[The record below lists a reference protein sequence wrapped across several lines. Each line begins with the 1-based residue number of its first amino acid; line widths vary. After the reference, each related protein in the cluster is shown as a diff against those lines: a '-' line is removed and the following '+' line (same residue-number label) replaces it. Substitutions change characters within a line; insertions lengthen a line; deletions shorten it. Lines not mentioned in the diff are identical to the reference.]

1 MPSGRQEKYQRGLIM
16 ITFRK
21 VTYKNFL
28 STGNTTTEIELDKH
42 NTTLIIGDNGSG
54 KSTML
59 DALCFGLFG
68 KAFRNIK
75 KDQLVNSVNERDCKV
90 EVFFDIGRQKFH
102 VIRSIKPNRFEIY
115 KNGKMLNQDA
125 SVRDYQKHLENN
137 ILKLNYQSFTQ
148 VVILGSSSFVPFM
161 QLTPRNRRDV
171 VEEIL
176 DIKIFS
182 MMNTI
187 LKTKIKILKD
197 NQKDIAHQFE
207 MTETQIDM
215 AQRHIDK
222 SKENTKAN
230 KKALEQTIAKNE
242 IEIVTLNTQISLLMD
257 KIEEWN
263 DRVLPQQQ
271 KLNEDR
277 NELNNIKYKL
287 DHKSSKAREEI
298 TFFEEND
305 NCPTCEQNIDEEFK
319 KQAIQDRTD
328 KMITNACTTSK
339 LKEELSAMDNRLK
352 EFVDIENANREY
364 EVDVAKKTTSTNSI
378 VSFNRQL
385 LQQIEDFNKADA
397 ELVEEKTKLKTYKGQ
412 LKTIEKRKEKLTD
425 DNNYLMIARQLLQDS
440 GIKTKIIKRYLP
452 VMNKLINSY
461 LSALEF
467 PAQFNLDEEF
477 NETIKSRYRD
487 IFSYANFSEGEK
499 MRIDLALLFTWR
511 QIAKMKNS
519 TNTNLLVLDEI
530 FDSSLDF
537 NGVDEFLKILNT
549 LANEN
554 VFIISHKSDL
564 SVDKF
569 DHLIQFRKEQNFS
582 KVTT

>member
-1 MPSGRQEKYQRGLIM
+1 M

-412 LKTIEKRKEKLTD
+412 LKITEKRKEKLTE

>member
-1 MPSGRQEKYQRGLIM
+1 MPSGKQEKYQRGLIM

-397 ELVEEKTKLKTYKGQ
+397 ELVEEKKKLKTYKGQ
-412 LKTIEKRKEKLTD
+412 LKIIEKRKEKLTE

>member
-412 LKTIEKRKEKLTD
+412 LKIIEKRKEKLTE

>member
-1 MPSGRQEKYQRGLIM
+1 MPSGKQEKYQRGLIM

-263 DRVLPQQQ
+263 DRILPQQQ

-352 EFVDIENANREY
+352 EFVDIENVNREY

-378 VSFNRQL
+378 ISFNRQL

-397 ELVEEKTKLKTYKGQ
+397 ELVEEKTKLKTYEGQ
-412 LKTIEKRKEKLTD
+412 LKTIEKRKEKLTE
-425 DNNYLMIARQLLQDS
+425 DNNYLTIARQLLNDS

-530 FDSSLDF
+530 FDSSLDY
-537 NGVDEFLKILNT
+537 NGTDEFLKILNT

-569 DHLIQFRKEQNFS
+569 DNLIRFEKQQNFS

>member
-1 MPSGRQEKYQRGLIM
+1 M
-16 ITFRK
+16 IIFRK
-21 VTYKNFL
+21 VSFRNFL
-28 STGNTTTEIELDKH
+28 STGNTPTEIELDKH

-54 KSTML
+54 KSTVL

-90 EVFFDIGRQKFH
+90 EVFFNIGRQKFH
-102 VIRSIKPNRFEIY
+102 IIRSIKPNRFEIY

-182 MMNTI
+182 IMNMI
-187 LKTKIKILKD
+187 LKTRIKLLKD
-197 NQKDIAHQFE
+197 EQKDIAHQYE
-207 MTETQIDM
+207 MAETQIDM
-215 AQRHIDK
+215 AERHIEK
-222 SKENTKAN
+222 SKENSKEN
-230 KKALEQTIAKNE
+230 KKALEQKIAQNE
-242 IEIVTLNTQISLLMD
+242 IEMNNLTAQINMLQN
-257 KIEEWN
+257 KIDEWN
-263 DRVLPQQQ
+263 EHVLPRQQ
-271 KLNEDR
+271 KLHDDVY
-277 NELNNIKYKL
+277 ELNRIKDKL
-287 DHKSSKAREEI
+287 DMKSNKAKEEI

-305 NCPTCEQNIDEEFK
+305 NCPTCEQNIDEDFK
-319 KQAIQDRTD
+319 QKAIEERTN
-328 KMITNACTTSK
+328 KMITNACTTTQ
-339 LKEELSAMDNRLK
+339 LKEELTSMGNRVQ
-352 EFVDIENANREY
+352 EFKQHEETNRNH
-364 EVDVAKKTTSTNSI
+364 EVEVAKNTASSNSI
-378 VSFNRQL
+378 ITFNKQL
-385 LQQIEDFNKADA
+385 MQQIENFNKADA
-397 ELVEEKTKLKTYKGQ
+397 ELAEEKTKLKTYKSQ
-412 LKTIEKRKEKLTD
+412 LKTIEKKKERLTE
-425 DNNYLMIARQLLQDS
+425 DNNYLRIARQLLQDS

-487 IFSYANFSEGEK
+487 VFSYANFSEGEK

-530 FDSSLDF
+530 FDSSLDY
-537 NGVDEFLKILNT
+537 NGTDEFLKIVNKLSG
-549 LANEN
+549 EN

-564 SVDKF
+564 NVDKF
-569 DHLIQFRKEQNFS
+569 DSTIRFEKQNNFS
-582 KVTT
+582 KMVG